1 MTTGGPR
8 LLLVEDDVPTRRLVA
23 ANLAAHAY
31 RVVEAGSVRE
41 AFRSWDAERPD
52 LVLLDL
58 GLPDR
63 DGSAV
68 VRHVRRDSATP
79 ILILS
84 ARSDEREKV
93 AALEAGADDYV
104 TKPFGLDELRARVAA
119 LLRRSAG
126 AAADPTG
133 RIAVGPIA
141 IDVARRVATVAGTVL
156 ELTPREYELLRT
168 LLLSPGR
175 VLTKGRLLRAV
186 WGDAYSAEAHY
197 LHVYVS
203 RLRRKLDAADPAAE
217 AGRHIVSEPGIG
229 YRVRTPEELAGKG

>member
-1 MTTGGPR
+1 M
-8 LLLVEDDVPTRRLVA
+8 VA

-31 RVVEAGSVRE
+31 RVAEAGSVHD
-41 AFRSWDAERPD
+41 ALRSWDAERPD

-63 DGSAV
+63 DGAVV
-68 VRHVRRDSATP
+68 VRHIRREATTP

-84 ARSDEREKV
+84 ARSDERDKV

-104 TKPFGLDELRARVAA
+104 TKPFGLEELRARVAA

-126 AAADPTG
+126 PSADPAG
-133 RIAVGPIA
+133 RIVVGPVV
-141 IDVARRVATVAGTVL
+141 IDVSRRAVTVSGGAVD
-156 ELTPREYELLRT
+156 LTPREFELLRT

-203 RLRRKLDAADPAAE
+203 RLRRKLDGADPSAR
-217 AGRHIVSEPGIG
+217 AGRLIVAEPGIG
-229 YRVRTPEELAGKG
+229 YRVTSPEEPAEES